1 MRDRMKGVTVMRKRA
16 GRKRKTNTPIDPM
29 DIRAGVRR
37 RPCGEI
43 HQERPPGPHEEHLK
57 KRAALGY
64 ERGEHFEEGLAI
76 YWIPVLTRQQIDA
89 GIRFGVDWSNWCKS
103 IGAQSVQAQK
113 YERYAEHRNTEET
126 EFDVRSKERFLMA
139 QDVLKNAGR
148 KAKRAVE
155 TVITQNTMP
164 PDEEEVVSGLNSLVA
179 YYEKGIR
186 KAA

>member
-1 MRDRMKGVTVMRKRA
+1 
-16 GRKRKTNTPIDPM
+16 
-29 DIRAGVRR
+29 
-37 RPCGEI
+37 
-43 HQERPPGPHEEHLK
+43 
-57 KRAALGY
+57 
-64 ERGEHFEEGLAI
+64 
-76 YWIPVLTRQQIDA
+76 
-89 GIRFGVDWSNWCKS
+89 
-103 IGAQSVQAQK
+103 
-113 YERYAEHRNTEET
+113 
-126 EFDVRSKERFLMA
+126 MA